1 MEQNKINGFN
11 IAALVLGIVS
21 IVLWCLW
28 FISIPCAILALVFGI
43 IGVKK
48 NGKALAITGIVTS
61 AISLAIWIAVFAGAF
76 MFGFMEGLTEE
87 LDSYDYEDRY
97 EFYDDYDYDDYR
109 F

>member
-48 NGKALAITGIVTS
+48 KGKALAITGIVTS

-97 EFYDDYDYDDYR
+97 EYYDDYDYDDYR